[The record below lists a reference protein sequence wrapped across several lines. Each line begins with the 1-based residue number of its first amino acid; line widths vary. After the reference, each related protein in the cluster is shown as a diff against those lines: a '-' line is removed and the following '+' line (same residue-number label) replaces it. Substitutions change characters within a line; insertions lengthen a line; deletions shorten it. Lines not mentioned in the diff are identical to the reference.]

1 MCLDP
6 DHPQQTTGRIK
17 LLSTSSTL
25 HHVQLSATYNE
36 EMIAAHLDFLDSTF
50 HVDIDQIS
58 GGRLYPFMEEVVLG
72 ATAAGGL
79 RGCGRPERRRP
90 SQCRPVCVQVEG
102 VESNDGGALPVTRSR
117 QPQHTGRRHAAVRP
131 QVLLAR
137 GQHDRSLRRA
147 GTARTSNCAG

>member
-1 MCLDP
+1 
-6 DHPQQTTGRIK
+6 
-17 LLSTSSTL
+17 
-25 HHVQLSATYNE
+25 
-36 EMIAAHLDFLDSTF
+36 
-50 HVDIDQIS
+50 
-58 GGRLYPFMEEVVLG
+58 MEEVVLG

-117 QPQHTGRRHAAVRP
+117 HPQHTGRRHAAVRP

-137 GQHDRSLRRA
+137 GQHDRSPGGLVLPEHQVAQADRRHQAVQQGGGSKRDGWLPNGGSEEVPGLASAQMGGVERVPHSA
-147 GTARTSNCAG
+147 GR